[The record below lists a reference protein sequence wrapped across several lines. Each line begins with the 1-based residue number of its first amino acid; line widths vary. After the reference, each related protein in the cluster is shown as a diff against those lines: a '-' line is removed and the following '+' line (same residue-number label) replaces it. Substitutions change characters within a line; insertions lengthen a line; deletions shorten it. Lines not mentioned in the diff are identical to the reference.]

1 MEQALARSRS
11 AEQEKVAAVMV
22 VKGVELEVEATVE
35 DKMVGA
41 ATVEMRVG
49 AATAAAM
56 GTAETVEVMGVPAT
70 VGSNFGCS
78 LDHREPSCTTL
89 SKNLCD

>member
-49 AATAAAM
+49 AATALCGARRFA
-56 GTAETVEVMGVPAT
+56 
-70 VGSNFGCS
+70 
-78 LDHREPSCTTL
+78 SCTL
-89 SKNLCD
+89 VC

>member
-56 GTAETVEVMGVPAT
+56 GTAETVEVMGVAAT
-70 VGSNFGCS
+70 VGVMAGEARVEATVAVEMARS
-78 LDHREPSCTTL
+78 T
-89 SKNLCD
+89 K

>member
-1 MEQALARSRS
+1 
-11 AEQEKVAAVMV
+11 MV

-49 AATAAAM
+49 AAARGGLWAGEAR
-56 GTAETVEVMGVPAT
+56 VEAT
-70 VGSNFGCS
+70 VAVEMARS
-78 LDHREPSCTTL
+78 T
-89 SKNLCD
+89 K